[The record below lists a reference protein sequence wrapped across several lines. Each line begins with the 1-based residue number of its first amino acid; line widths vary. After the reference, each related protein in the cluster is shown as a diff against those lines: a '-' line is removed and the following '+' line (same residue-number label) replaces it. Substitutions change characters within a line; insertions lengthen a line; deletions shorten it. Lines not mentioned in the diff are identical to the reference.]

1 MRHRNQYG
9 DGILKINV
17 EIPGAMSEEYSG
29 LAPSSYIY
37 QRTELTGKDLDKGSA
52 CSLSNF
58 TQVRACFR
66 KDLAAIVHNCE

>member
-1 MRHRNQYG
+1 
-9 DGILKINV
+9 
-17 EIPGAMSEEYSG
+17 MSEEYSG